1 MSGMHACTEDC
12 THGCTTHCL
21 LESVSKRPV
30 EAECTCWHR
39 AKEQELQ
46 HVQRSWSA
54 ASQQEGSN
62 SSEAERARQQ
72 VKALEGQ
79 LRDLHS
85 RLTRLQADTRCSVYT
100 LGSAVVTCC
109 TSMLGPWLD

>member
-1 MSGMHACTEDC
+1 MASVCVC
-12 THGCTTHCL
+12 V
-21 LESVSKRPV
+21 LE
-30 EAECTCWHR
+30 HR

-54 ASQQEGSN
+54 ASQQEGS
-62 SSEAERARQQ
+62 SSSDAERARAQ

-85 RLTRLQADTRCSVYT
+85 RLTRLQADTRYSMP
-100 LGSAVVTCC
+100 LLQHKTC
-109 TSMLGPWLD
+109 